1 MDIAEKYSCL
11 STAINFLLS
20 WPAPAHAAKI
30 AEIRAAELDGNRYN
44 TVTQAAGALVLNILL
59 PPRLCV
65 ALWFRTHWMAR
76 NPSVTVTL
84 RNIWQNALA
93 AMRKFQTTVTFLR
106 MRNLWPTYAKSMVES
121 MAFGGLWAPEANTM
135 AGA

>member
-1 MDIAEKYSCL
+1 
-11 STAINFLLS
+11 
-20 WPAPAHAAKI
+20 
-30 AEIRAAELDGNRYN
+30 
-44 TVTQAAGALVLNILL
+44 
-59 PPRLCV
+59 
-65 ALWFRTHWMAR
+65 MAQ

-106 MRNLWPTYAKSMVES
+106 MRNLWPTYAKIMVES